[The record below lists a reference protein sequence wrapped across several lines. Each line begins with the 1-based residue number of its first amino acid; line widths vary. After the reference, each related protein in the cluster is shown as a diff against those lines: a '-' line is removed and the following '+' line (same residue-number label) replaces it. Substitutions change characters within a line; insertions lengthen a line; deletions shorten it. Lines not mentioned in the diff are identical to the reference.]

1 MLSALPTGTDE
12 NLLIGLES
20 PDDAAVYA
28 LDSERALV
36 ATVDFF
42 TPVVDDPEDF
52 GAIAAANS
60 LSDLYAMGA
69 RPALALSV
77 LAVPAT
83 DFPHEITAGILRGA
97 ADACTEAGI
106 FIAGGHTID
115 DAEPKFGLVALGFVH
130 PDRLMRKS
138 GARPGDVLVL
148 GKALGTGIIA
158 TAIKR
163 DAADQPVIRAAVRS
177 MRQLNA
183 EAASLALGQE
193 LHALTDVTGFG
204 LMGHLKE
211 MCDASDVSARV
222 FSGAPRLLPE
232 AESLAEAGFVPGG
245 TQRNR
250 QAVGLVVDWEDDVSS
265 VMRDILCDAQ
275 TSGGLLAALPAGD
288 ASELVTEWEMAG
300 YAAAIIGHVE
310 ERGAATIV
318 VES

>member
-12 NLLIGLES
+12 NLLIGLEA

-28 LDSERALV
+28 LDSNRALV

-60 LSDLYAMGA
+60 LSDIYAMGA

-77 LAVPAT
+77 LGVPAE
-83 DFPHEITAGILRGA
+83 DFPLELTAGILRGA
-97 ADACTEAGI
+97 ADMCSEAGI

-115 DAEPKFGLVALGFVH
+115 DAEPKFGLVVLGFVH
-130 PDRLMRKS
+130 PDRLIRKS
-138 GARPGDVLVL
+138 GARPGDALVL

-158 TAIKR
+158 TAIKN

-183 EAASLALGQE
+183 EAAVLACGHE
-193 LHALTDVTGFG
+193 LHALTDVSGFG

-211 MCDASDVSARV
+211 LCDASEVSARV
-222 FSGAPRLLPE
+222 FAGAPRVLPD
-232 AESLAEAGFVPGG
+232 AETLAAAGFVPGG
-245 TQRNR
+245 TRRNR
-250 QAVGLVVDWEDDVSS
+250 DAVALVVDWSEDVSS
-265 VMRDILCDAQ
+265 LLRDILCDAQ

-288 ASELVTEWEMAG
+288 ASELAVEWEAAG
-300 YAAAIIGHVE
+300 YAAAVIGHVE
-310 ERGAATIV
+310 VRGTATIV
-318 VES
+318 VEA

>member
-1 MLSALPTGTDE
+1 MLSVLPTGADE

-28 LDSERALV
+28 LDSDRALV

-69 RPALALSV
+69 RPAVALSV
-77 LAVPAT
+77 LGVPAT
-83 DFPHEITAGILRGA
+83 NFPHEVTAGILKGA
-97 ADACTEAGI
+97 AEVCSEAGI

-130 PDRLMRKS
+130 PDRLLRKS
-138 GARPGDVLVL
+138 GARPGDALVL

-163 DAADQPVIRAAVRS
+163 DAADQPIIRAAVRS

-183 EAASLALGQE
+183 EAAALAHGHE
-193 LHALTDVTGFG
+193 VHALTDVTGFG
-204 LMGHLKE
+204 LIGHLRE
-211 MCDASDVSARV
+211 LCDASDVSARV
-222 FSGAPRLLPE
+222 FAGAPRLLPDAE
-232 AESLAEAGFVPGG
+232 ALADAGFVPGG
-245 TQRNR
+245 TRRNR
-250 QAVGLVVDWEDDVSS
+250 DSVALVVDWADDVSS
-265 VMRDILCDAQ
+265 VLRDILCDAQ
-275 TSGGLLAALPAGD
+275 TSGGLLAAVPASD
-288 ASELVTEWEMAG
+288 ASELATEWEAAG
-300 YAAAIIGHVE
+300 YAAAVIGHLE

-318 VES
+318 VEA